1 MNVKSHLSGSI
12 YLVVAVL
19 IAAAMLLNACI
30 PIAPLIPAPP
40 KAEMAN
46 PASVNCTD
54 KGGQLK
60 IEKDAQGG
68 EVGICI
74 FPDGSQCEE
83 WAFTRGECKPGQK
96 PVAPN
101 ASSTLTGVVW
111 TWQGLVMNNDTTE
124 TPDDPATYTLEFL
137 ADGNVSIKADCNRA
151 MGGYKVEGNKLT
163 FGPLAATLVECQPG
177 SLYNEYLKRLG
188 DVQGYLIQDGKL
200 ILELKM
206 GSGSLKFM
214 PGATASSTANS
225 VTGTITYWQRI
236 ALAPDAVIVV
246 ALVDVSKQNTPA
258 TVIVSQTIPAAGK
271 QVPFPFELKYDPAK
285 IDPKNTYAVQ
295 ARITVGGELRW
306 INTQTYNVLTRGAG
320 TSVEVIVEQAQ
331 NAPAVSTTA
340 SSAWEETLRNGRYEL
355 PGMEV
360 GVFQLKDGKVELR
373 YGEGASQVYRVEL
386 IATAT
391 GDLTADGQA
400 DAVVV
405 LAWNGGGSGTFY
417 NLVAVGN
424 QGGTL
429 QQVAVEPLGD
439 RIQVKALKI
448 QDGKI
453 SVDMLTH
460 GAKDP
465 ACCPTQREMRTYRLD
480 GSALKVVS

>member
-1 MNVKSHLSGSI
+1 MNARVYLSGRI

-19 IAAAMLLNACI
+19 IAAAMLLNACVPI
-30 PIAPLIPAPP
+30 PSPIPAPP
-40 KAEMAN
+40 KAGMAN
-46 PASVNCTD
+46 PASVNCAD

-83 WAFTRGECKPGQK
+83 WAFMRGECKPGQK
-96 PVAPN
+96 PVAP
-101 ASSTLTGVVW
+101 
-111 TWQGLVMNNDTTE
+111 D
-124 TPDDPATYTLEFL
+124 
-137 ADGNVSIKADCNRA
+137 
-151 MGGYKVEGNKLT
+151 
-163 FGPLAATLVECQPG
+163 
-177 SLYNEYLKRLG
+177 
-188 DVQGYLIQDGKL
+188 
-200 ILELKM
+200 
-206 GSGSLKFM
+206 
-214 PGATASSTANS
+214 ATASSTANS
-225 VTGTITYWQRI
+225 VTGTITYRQRI
-236 ALAPDAVIVV
+236 ALAPDAVILV
-246 ALVDVSKQNTPA
+246 ALVEFSKQENTPPA

-271 QVPFPFELKYDPAK
+271 QAPFPFELKYDPAK

-306 INTQTYNVLTRGAG
+306 INTQTYNVLAGGAG

-331 NAPAVSTTA
+331 NAAPAISTTA

-355 PGMEV
+355 PTMEP

-391 GDLTADGQA
+391 GDLTADGQE

-417 NLVAVGN
+417 RLVVVGN

-453 SVDMLTH
+453 SVDMLTA
-460 GAKDP
+460 GALDP
-465 ACCPTQREMRTYRLD
+465 ACCPTQRVMRSYRLE
-480 GSALKVVS
+480 GSTLKVVS